1 MNLICLVLRYQPCCV
16 QKDIIHFFFAESI
29 KINEKFFWWKF
40 LHFSHIV
47 CKFPLELTEQNQTNS
62 RMIFE
67 ILGFKTKRFSLDPD
81 EPPIP
86 TVISGNKKWTVIIIN
101 Y

>member
-1 MNLICLVLRYQPCCV
+1 MTDCSWFDSFSTEPHND
-16 QKDIIHFFFAESI
+16 KSENI
-29 KINEKFFWWKF
+29 KKNKISWWKF

-86 TVISGNKKWTVIIIN
+86 TVISGNKK
-101 Y
+101 